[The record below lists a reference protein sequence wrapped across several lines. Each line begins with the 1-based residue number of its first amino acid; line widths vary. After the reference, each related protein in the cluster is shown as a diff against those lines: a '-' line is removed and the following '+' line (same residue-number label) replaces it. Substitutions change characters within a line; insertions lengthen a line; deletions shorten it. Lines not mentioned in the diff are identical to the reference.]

1 MSERR
6 RSDLQSA
13 LRGLGTPSAPER
25 IWQRIERSLDGE
37 QQAAAQRR
45 SAPLPLRR
53 AVGPAASLWR
63 GRWIGLLA
71 ACCAALFLWFEGLQH
86 PGPEPQPLGGSEG
99 TVADVNHNVLQLQQL
114 SARLENELNL
124 RRARST
130 RYDDDMALREA
141 MLSSALGDIDQALA
155 VTTDRNRERALWT
168 QRVALLAGL
177 NEQAT
182 DPLPLGRVDWVQVD

>member
-6 RSDLQSA
+6 QADLESA
-13 LRGLGTPSAPER
+13 LRGLSTAPAPER

-37 QQAAAQRR
+37 RQGNAQRR
-45 SAPLPLRR
+45 SAAVPLRR
-53 AVGPAASLWR
+53 TTAAIASPWR
-63 GRWIGLLA
+63 VRWIGLLA

-86 PGPEPQPLGGSEG
+86 PGPEQVPQAG
-99 TVADVNHNVLQLQQL
+99 TEASVVELNHKLLQLQQL

-155 VTTDRNRERALWT
+155 GSNDRERERALWM

>member
-6 RSDLQSA
+6 QADLESA
-13 LRGLGTPSAPER
+13 LRGLSTAPAPQR
-25 IWQRIERSLDGE
+25 IWQRIQRSLDGD
-37 QQAAAQRR
+37 QHTAGLRR
-45 SAPLPLRR
+45 PPAVPLRR
-53 AVGPAASLWR
+53 ALWLAASRWR
-63 GRWIGLLA
+63 GPWIGLLA

-86 PGPEPQPLGGSEG
+86 PGAEQAPQAGSEV
-99 TVADVNHNVLQLQQL
+99 TVAEVNHNLLQLQQL

-155 VTTDRNRERALWT
+155 GSNDRQRERALWT